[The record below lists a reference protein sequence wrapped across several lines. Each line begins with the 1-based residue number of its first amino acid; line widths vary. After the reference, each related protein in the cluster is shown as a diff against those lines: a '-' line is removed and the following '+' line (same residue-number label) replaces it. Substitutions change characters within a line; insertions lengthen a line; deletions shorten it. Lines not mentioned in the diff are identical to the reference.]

1 MTVSAGLLHSR
12 GNVCCEVQLC
22 ELEFWTL
29 FVSCITFSWPQLPH
43 PWNGN
48 NNRIQCEMEIKGVCI
63 LNTWHRIN
71 AQEIIAI
78 VNFIIF
84 IILLVTESCSPG
96 CIKSEGLKST
106 SVNRRV
112 SLVAQWSRIHLP
124 MQETWVWSLGKKGP
138 LEKEMATYSNILT
151 WEIPWT
157 DETGKPQFRG
167 SKELDTT

>member
-112 SLVAQWSRIHLP
+112 SLVAQLGKNP
-124 MQETWVWSLGKKGP
+124 PAMQETTCQCRRRGFDSWVRK
-138 LEKEMATYSNILT
+138 
-151 WEIPWT
+151 IPWRRKWLPT
-157 DETGKPQFRG
+157 PVFLPGKSHG
-167 SKELDTT
+167 